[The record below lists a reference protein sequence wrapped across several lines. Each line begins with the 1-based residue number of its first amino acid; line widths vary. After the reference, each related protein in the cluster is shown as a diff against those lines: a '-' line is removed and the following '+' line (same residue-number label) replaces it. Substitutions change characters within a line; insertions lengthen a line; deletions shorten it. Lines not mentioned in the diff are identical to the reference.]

1 MRLFLVEL
9 TRFRSRR
16 AIVLM
21 VLAAAVLT
29 GFMAGA
35 TIWETRPI
43 TEKDMA
49 AAQAMA
55 DREAERP
62 YIQREIARCERN
74 PERYLGK
81 NGTAGEC
88 VEQMAPK
95 AEWFL
100 YRQEI
105 SLNQAKDDVGLAA
118 LLLVA
123 AVMVI
128 VGTTFAGGDW
138 ASGSVSNQLLFNPQ
152 RLRVW
157 GAKAAAVAVGTALA
171 TAVIVSGFWL
181 ALYVTAE
188 LRGIPTGATVQE
200 SIRAMVGRGVLMA
213 AAGAVGAYALTMLL
227 RHTVGTLAVLFA
239 YSVGGAALIAA
250 LPIDGSGRW
259 NVANNVLAWVQNG
272 MKYYDPSLPCG
283 PRGCDQMVFLSFA
296 SGATYLGVL
305 LAVAVVLSVISF
317 RRRDVP

>member
-43 TEKDMA
+43 SEKDIA
-49 AAQAMA
+49 AAQQMA
-55 DREAERP
+55 EQEAQQP
-62 YIQREIARCERN
+62 YIKREIARCEKN
-74 PERYLGK
+74 PERFLGD
-81 NGTAGEC
+81 NGTADRC
-88 VEQMAPK
+88 AEQMAPK

-100 YRQEI
+100 HRQEI
-105 SLNQAKDDVGLAA
+105 SLAQAKDDVGLAA
-118 LLLVA
+118 LLLVT

-138 ASGSVSNQLLFNPQ
+138 ASGSLSNQLLFEPR
-152 RLRVW
+152 RLKVW
-157 GAKAAAVAVGTALA
+157 GAKAASVAVGTVLA
-171 TAVIVSGFWL
+171 TAVIMSGFWL
-181 ALYVTAE
+181 ALYLSAE

-200 SIRAMVGRGVLMA
+200 EIRAMVGRGTLLA
-213 AAGAVGAYALTMLL
+213 AAGGVGAYALTMLV

-250 LPIDGSGRW
+250 LPVEGSGRW
-259 NVANNVLAWVQNG
+259 NVAHSVFAWLQNG
-272 MKYYDPSLPCG
+272 TTFYDPSLPCG
-283 PRGCDQMVFLSFA
+283 PRGCDQEVFLSLT